1 MERNAW
7 KVAQDVVTRIDGEP
21 GPVGDCMKAF
31 VTNKKDNLFFFNTKY
46 LKQYTASKSEVT
58 REKVPG
64 HHYFKK
70 LDDEITRCMISGEMF
85 HEYCKS
91 VPPTPHPVP
100 DISKLPKYHYLPV
113 KETPISTN
121 EGRRGVDDYHR
132 RAHLNQV
139 HKNKEIS
146 IKDSTSVQT
155 FCSRY
160 IVEESLVKNYLE
172 HLNHLEMMS
181 NKRKTEKKTKNAK

>member
-1 MERNAW
+1 
-7 KVAQDVVTRIDGEP
+7 
-21 GPVGDCMKAF
+21 MKAF
-31 VTNKKDNLFFFNTKY
+31 VTNKKDNQFFFNTKY
-46 LKQYTASKSEVT
+46 LKYTASKSEVT

-121 EGRRGVDDYHR
+121 EGRREVDDYR
-132 RAHLNQV
+132 PRARLKQV
-139 HKNKEIS
+139 HNNKEIS
-146 IKDSTSVQT
+146 IEDSTS
-155 FCSRY
+155 FPAHRL
-160 IVEESLVKNYLE
+160 LVTDTLLKKVL
-172 HLNHLEMMS
+172 S
-181 NKRKTEKKTKNAK
+181 KTTLSI